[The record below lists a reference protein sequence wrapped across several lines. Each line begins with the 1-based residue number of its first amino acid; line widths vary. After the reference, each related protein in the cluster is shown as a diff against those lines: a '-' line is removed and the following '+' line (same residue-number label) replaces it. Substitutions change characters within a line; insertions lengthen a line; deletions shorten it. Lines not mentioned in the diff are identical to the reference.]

1 MERTYGDL
9 QDKNRIISEQKV
21 IIIMPWCVEI
31 IIVNCSVIYLFHASG
46 SCEDC
51 QHYVE
56 ASLSVYFKI
65 SELVLPF
72 FNSLA

>member
-21 IIIMPWCVEI
+21 IVMPWCVEI
-31 IIVNCSVIYLFHASG
+31 INVNCSVIYLLHASG

-56 ASLSVYFKI
+56 ASLCMF
-65 SELVLPF
+65 
-72 FNSLA
+72 